1 MSAAGAPGV
10 CAICGGPV
18 APRPGN
24 RDWPFCSARC
34 RLIDLGN
41 WLGEAYRIPG
51 ARAGDGAVGA
61 EAGEGKEGRPS
72 GDEGEGGG

>member
-1 MSAAGAPGV
+1 MSATGAPGA

-24 RDWPFCSARC
+24 RAWPFCSARC
-34 RLIDLGN
+34 KLLDLGN

-51 ARAGDGAVGA
+51 ARAGDGAAGA
-61 EAGEGKEGRPS
+61 ETGNAPEGRAS
-72 GDEGEGGG
+72 GDEEEEGA